1 VINQEEQVE
10 RIKTWMM
17 DHEQELILQLQQMIQ
32 EPSVQLN
39 ESGIQKQ
46 VAQSLK
52 SLGFNVDIWE
62 PGGSKLTEHDAF
74 ISSRENFEGSPNVVG
89 VLKGTGGGKSI
100 VLNGHVDVVPEGDI
114 TDWDEKPFAGS
125 LKEGRIYGRG
135 ATDMKGGN
143 VAMLF
148 ALQAIESL
156 SIPMKGDVVFHS
168 VIEEESGGAGTL
180 AAILKGYTAD
190 AALIPEPTNMKIF
203 PKQQGSMWFR
213 LLIKGKSAHG
223 GMSYEG
229 VNAIVKT
236 QKVLLVL
243 EQLEKVR
250 NARVTD
256 PLYSQAPIP
265 LPINVGV
272 IEGGGWPS
280 SVPDLVKVEGRVGFS
295 DEETVKEVQTEFQ
308 AAIRTLEVEDDWFKQ
323 HPVDVE
329 WYGARWLPGSI
340 DADHAFMNILTDQ
353 FEQVIGHS
361 PQIEAAPW
369 GTDGGLLTAVGN
381 IPSVVFG
388 PGVTKMAHQAN
399 EYIAIKNVR
408 ECAEIIAGTVIK
420 WCNVEKDENL

>member
-1 VINQEEQVE
+1 MNQGEQVKK
-10 RIKTWMM
+10 INKWMM

-39 ESGIQKQ
+39 ESGIQKK

-52 SLGFNVDIWE
+52 NLGFKVDMWE
-62 PGGSKLTEHDAF
+62 PGGTKLTEHDAF

-114 TDWDEKPFAGS
+114 TDWDENPFAGS
-125 LKEGRIYGRG
+125 LKEGCIYGRG

-148 ALQAIESL
+148 ALQAIKSL
-156 SIPMKGDVVFHS
+156 AIPMKGDVVFHS

-236 QKVLLVL
+236 QKVLTVL
-243 EQLEKVR
+243 EQLEKIR

-280 SVPDLVKVEGRVGFS
+280 SVPDLVKVEGRIGFS
-295 DEETVKEVQTEFQ
+295 DEETVKEVQAEFQ
-308 AAIRTLEVEDDWFKQ
+308 EAIRTLEDADDWFKQ

-399 EYIAIKNVR
+399 EYIEIKNVR
-408 ECAEIIAGTVIK
+408 QCAEVIAGTLIK
-420 WCNVEKDENL
+420 WCNVEEEKA

>member
-1 VINQEEQVE
+1 MINRNEHVE
-10 RIKTWMM
+10 KIQKWMM
-17 DHEQELILQLQQMIQ
+17 DQEQELILQLQKMIR
-32 EPSVQLN
+32 EPSIQFN
-39 ESGIQKQ
+39 EKGIQYK
-46 VAQSLK
+46 VAK
-52 SLGFNVDIWE
+52 SLLDLGFTVDMWE

-74 ISSRENFEGSPNVVG
+74 ISSRENFDESPNVVG
-89 VLKGTGGGKSI
+89 VLKGTGGGKSVI
-100 VLNGHVDVVPEGDI
+100 LNGHVDVVPEGDVA
-114 TDWDEKPFAGS
+114 DWDEDPFAGS
-125 LKEGRIYGRG
+125 IKDGCIYGRG
-135 ATDMKGGN
+135 STDMKGGN

-148 ALQAIESL
+148 ALQAIEAL
-156 SIPMKGDVVFHS
+156 EIPMKGDVVFHS

-236 QKVLLVL
+236 QKILTVL
-243 EQLEKVR
+243 EKLEKVR

-256 PLYSQAPIP
+256 PLYAQAPIP

-272 IEGGGWPS
+272 IEGGKWPS

-295 DEETVKEVQTEFQ
+295 DEETMKEVQIEFQ
-308 AAIRTLEVEDDWFKQ
+308 EAIREMEKEDEWFKD

-353 FEQVIGHS
+353 FEQVIGKP

-369 GTDGGLLTAVGN
+369 GTDGGLLTAVGKV
-381 IPSVVFG
+381 PTVVFG

-399 EYIAIKNVR
+399 EYIEITNVR
-408 ECAEIIAGTVIK
+408 QCAEVVASTLVK
-420 WCNVEKDENL
+420 WCNMQD